1 MSQNDLKMNDIDGSI
16 TAEVSIGAIRSSS
29 VFLTIYNDFASA
41 EKVWRRFEDYADC
54 YAFQSFNFLDVWY
67 RNIGHR
73 SGVEMQLVVA
83 WGAGAK
89 PLMILPLGIE
99 TSKLGRKLAWL
110 GNEVNDYNAPML
122 APNFYDCV
130 EKGDFPR
137 LWNDILKSLPAHDFV
152 ELMRQPRMVGTQL
165 NPFMELGVQ
174 VNASG
179 AHMTQMSEDFDAYYE
194 EKRSSKAKRQFR
206 SRRKQLNEIGE
217 TNYVHPTNVEDIH
230 ASIDKLVALKSDAL
244 KAMGAPDFLAQPGY
258 LDFYRE
264 LSSMSLNEGIGHV
277 SHLEVGGE
285 YVAGNW
291 GLVFK
296 GRFYYLLASYDGPG
310 FGRYAPGLQA
320 LVELMRW
327 ASEKKATLFDFTI
340 GDEGYKAE
348 WCEIHEDL
356 YDHIQA
362 RSLRGSVAQAVT
374 KGFLLA
380 KRTIKQNPKLWEL
393 FTKYRSKM
401 ANNRDFG

>member
-1 MSQNDLKMNDIDGSI
+1 MSQNGPKMNEFEAS
-16 TAEVSIGAIRSSS
+16 TATEIRMDASRSTS
-29 VFLTIYNDFASA
+29 VFLTIYSDFASA
-41 EKVWRRFEDYADC
+41 EKVWRRFEEYADC
-54 YAFQSFNFLDVWY
+54 YAFQSFDFLDVWY

-83 WGAGAK
+83 WGAAAK

-99 TSKLGRKLAWL
+99 TSKLGRKLVWL
-110 GNEVNDYNAPML
+110 GNEVNDYNAPIL
-122 APNFYDCV
+122 APNFGDCV
-130 EKGDFPR
+130 AEGDFSR
-137 LWNDILKSLPAHDFV
+137 LWSDILDTLPAHDYV
-152 ELMRQPRMVGTQL
+152 ELMRQPKMVGHQI
-165 NPFMELGVQ
+165 NPFTELGLKL
-174 VNASG
+174 NASG
-179 AHMTQMSEDFDAYYE
+179 THMTQMSEDFDTYYD
-194 EKRSSKAKRQFR
+194 EKRTSKAKRQFR

-217 TNYVHPTNVEDIH
+217 TKYVHPNKVEDIH
-230 ASIDKLVALKSDAL
+230 ASIDNLVALKSEAL
-244 KAMGAPDFLAQPGY
+244 KAIGAPDFLAQPGY
-258 LDFYRE
+258 LDFYKE
-264 LSSMSLNEGIGHV
+264 LSAQSLNEGIGHV

-285 YVAGNW
+285 YAAGNW

-296 GRFYYLLASYDGPG
+296 GRFYYLLASYNGPK

-362 RSLRGSVAQAVT
+362 RSLRGVVAQSLT
-374 KGFLLA
+374 NGFLLA
-380 KRTIKQNPKLWEL
+380 KRTIKQNPKLWAL
-393 FTKYRSKM
+393 FTKLRAKL
-401 ANNRDFG
+401 ANHRDFG